1 MSDKFLGVGLINA
14 VGISVLAM
22 LVSIF
27 LKIIFTKYE
36 VEGLSELV
44 RAAQSWKGG
53 KNHATYVDS
62 VFLVT
67 VVFVNVYDNGYD
79 LSNQKDFTKNKHSDC
94 ERDCKRGLRKRGF

>member
-44 RAAQSWKGG
+44 RTA
-53 KNHATYVDS
+53 
-62 VFLVT
+62 
-67 VVFVNVYDNGYD
+67 
-79 LSNQKDFTKNKHSDC
+79 
-94 ERDCKRGLRKRGF
+94 

>member
-14 VGISVLAM
+14 IGISVLAM

-44 RAAQSWKGG
+44 RTA
-53 KNHATYVDS
+53 
-62 VFLVT
+62 
-67 VVFVNVYDNGYD
+67 
-79 LSNQKDFTKNKHSDC
+79 
-94 ERDCKRGLRKRGF
+94 